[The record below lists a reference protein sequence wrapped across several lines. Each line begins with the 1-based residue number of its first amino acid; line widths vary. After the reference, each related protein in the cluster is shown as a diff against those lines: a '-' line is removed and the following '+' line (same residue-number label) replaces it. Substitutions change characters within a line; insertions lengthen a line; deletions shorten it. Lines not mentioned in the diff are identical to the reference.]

1 MIEVH
6 VDRSEITRLAERLE
20 QAPQVLAKAKRQAF
34 EAAAPKLKA
43 VVDREIGGGGRV
55 RSWQEKYVGSGG
67 GYAAVRPKA
76 KTYAESRGMQTF
88 DESRTDRPR
97 PRYAVGYLT
106 NAINNGH
113 RVRADKWGYR
123 RSARTVPGKRFYQRA
138 QEQAETVAQEAAE
151 EIVQALAA
159 HLEG

>member
-6 VDRSEITRLAERLE
+6 VDPSEITRLVERLE

-34 EAAAPKLKA
+34 TEAAPKLKA
-43 VVDREIGGGGRV
+43 AVDAEIGGSGRV

-67 GYAAVRPKA
+67 GYAAVRPRA
-76 KTYAESRGMQTF
+76 KTFAE
-88 DESRTDRPR
+88 DRKGQPTK
-97 PRYAVGYLT
+97 YAVGYVT
-106 NAINNGH
+106 RAINNG
-113 RVRADKWGYR
+113 RLSR
-123 RSARTVPGKRFYQRA
+123 RDEFGFGHSKAVGGKLFYQRA
-138 QEQAETVAQEAAE
+138 QEQAETVAQEAAG